1 MMAGMNCA
9 GSKLHNLSGM
19 QGFKSVYKP
28 EERRSGA
35 RSFAELLHECAVACP
50 EMRIRFT
57 SPHPKD
63 FSDDVLQVRF
73 CLSNIDASCQNVQ
86 ESS

>member
-1 MMAGMNCA
+1 
-9 GSKLHNLSGM
+9 M

-28 EERRSGA
+28 EKRRSGA